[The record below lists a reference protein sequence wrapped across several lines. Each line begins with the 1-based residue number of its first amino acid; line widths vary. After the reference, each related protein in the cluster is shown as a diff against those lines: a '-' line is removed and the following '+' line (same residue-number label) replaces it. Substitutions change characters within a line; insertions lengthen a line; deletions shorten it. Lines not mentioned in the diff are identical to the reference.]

1 MNVARLTEEALE
13 SIRSNCNTSQERK
26 ELNEGIRAFLS
37 DNYSVDEIVNDD
49 EIKKYSKTIMRVDEF
64 PEKELEQWAQENGWI
79 KE

>member
-1 MNVARLTEEALE
+1 MNVKRLTEDALE
-13 SIRSNCNTSQERK
+13 SIRSNCKTSQERN

-49 EIKKYSKTIMRVDEF
+49 EIKKYAKTIMGVNEF
-64 PEKELEQWAQENGWI
+64 PEKELEQWAQENGWV